1 MKKLLVAILMVLAL
15 GGSLA
20 YASGSSRAA
29 SYQGNS
35 SGSITGN
42 SPVVIDTRG
51 GLIYNITLNATSAL
65 ATLSVYDSSTGGTM
79 TEQPVYEVEV
89 AVAGD
94 SRSVDMNAAPLNT
107 YQGITV
113 SVTNGVG
120 YLNDQ
125 L

>member
-1 MKKLLVAILMVLAL
+1 M
-15 GGSLA
+15 
-20 YASGSSRAA
+20 
-29 SYQGNS
+29 
-35 SGSITGN
+35 
-42 SPVVIDTRG
+42 VIDTRG